1 MVPAWGIPAGT
12 LTVLFVG
19 GYELV
24 RQRQRTAG
32 QWNRGVV
39 PGGGMPED
47 HSLQPRRW
55 FALRSSTLAHVPEVA
70 HSGRMVT
77 ERTPAR
83 SLVTALGLAALAVGT
98 WWVFLGTD
106 TTRDVDP
113 VTGSTTGPYEA
124 PQVIGCA
131 AVLAGLVAAGTFR
144 LPGWLAVTAVALPF
158 TAAWSVNA
166 ATSDDS
172 GLWVI
177 GGGLVLVGTVGGGAL
192 VAGLTRALR
201 RRSGNRAGTTS

>member
-1 MVPAWGIPAGT
+1 M
-12 LTVLFVG
+12 
-19 GYELV
+19 
-24 RQRQRTAG
+24 
-32 QWNRGVV
+32 
-39 PGGGMPED
+39 
-47 HSLQPRRW
+47 S
-55 FALRSSTLAHVPEVA
+55 
-70 HSGRMVT
+70 T

-83 SLVTALGLAALAVGT
+83 SLLTAVALAALAVGT
-98 WWVFLGTD
+98 WWAFLGTD

-131 AVLAGLVAAGTFR
+131 VVLAGLVAAGVFVR
-144 LPGWLAVTAVALPF
+144 LPAWLAVTAVALPF
-158 TAAWSVNA
+158 TAAWSLNA

-177 GGGLVLVGTVGGGAL
+177 GGVLVLVGTVGGGAL

-201 RRSGNRAGTTS
+201 KRKGDRAGSTPRP